1 MINLQEEIVGTLLT
15 FPEEIHN
22 VLDILSPEEFTG
34 QYRQVVEEMTK
45 SESADVVSIS
55 ATTGVPASNLANW
68 MEGHGSRY
76 HLRKYCEQLRDRN
89 TRQRIAR
96 IASDLVGMAEE
107 STAEQMIEFAESSLL
122 EVAPKGKSEP
132 RQVGDALAEVF
143 AGLEERYKN
152 RGRVVGI
159 TTGIAGLDRATN
171 GLQVGKLYAIAGR
184 PGMGKT
190 AIAINLAMAAAKN
203 AGQVLFFSMEMLI
216 HELIERMIAA
226 EGGVKYSALA
236 SGNMKDSDW
245 SRMTTAATGLQ
256 DLQFAVDDTSSV
268 SIQHIKTQ
276 ARQMQVR
283 RGLKMVVVDYL
294 TLMDMPDGPQR
305 SAVVGTVTRG
315 LKRLAKDLGI
325 PVVILCQ
332 LSRKVDE
339 RTDKRPI
346 MSDLRDSGEIEQDC
360 DVIMFPFRE
369 CEYCQ
374 QCRNFED
381 NATHNLEK
389 HQRKAEI
396 IIGKNRGGQ
405 RNVSIPCE
413 FHGEHQRFVDANRE
427 DWEW

>member
-1 MINLQEEIVGTLLT
+1 MTDLQQEIIGTLLT
-15 FPEEIHN
+15 FPEEIHGAMEI
-22 VLDILSPEEFTG
+22 VSAEEFG
-34 QYRQVVEEMTK
+34 GAYRQVFEEMVK
-45 SESADVVSIS
+45 ADGADIVSIS
-55 ATTGVPASNLANW
+55 STTGVPSIKLMEW
-68 MEGHGSRY
+68 MEGNGSRY

-96 IASDLVGMAEE
+96 IASDLAGMAEG
-107 STAEQMIEFAESSLL
+107 STAEQMIEFAETALL
-122 EVAPKGKSEP
+122 DVAPSASGEP
-132 RQVGDALAEVF
+132 RQVGDALMEVF
-143 AGLEERYKN
+143 TGLEERFKN
-152 RGRVVGI
+152 RGKVVGI
-159 TTGIAGLDRATN
+159 TTGIEGLDRATN
-171 GLQVGKLYAIAGR
+171 GLQPGKLYAVAGR

-190 AIAINLAMAAAKN
+190 AIAINLAMAAAKS
-203 AGQVLFFSMEMLI
+203 AGQVLLFSMEMLI
-216 HELIERMIAA
+216 YELIERMIAA

-236 SGNMKDSDW
+236 SGNMRESDW
-245 SRMTTAATGLQ
+245 SKMTMAAQELQGLE
-256 DLQFAVDDTSSV
+256 FAVDDSSSV

-276 ARQMQVR
+276 ARQMQVK

-305 SAVVGTVTRG
+305 SAVVGSVTRG
-315 LKRLAKDLGI
+315 LKQLSKDLQI
-325 PVVILCQ
+325 PVVVLCQ

-374 QCRNFED
+374 KCRD
-381 NATHNLEK
+381 RVDDSQHNYLK

-413 FHGEHQRFVDANRE
+413 FQGEHQRFIDAAE
-427 DWEW
+427 SW